1 MKFLPLMFI
10 SFLTIRDILASFVKT
25 PVVILILRCSTWR
38 HNTWHYPYTPVDN
51 VYWRNIATC
60 IPACLWLH
68 RETWNSQRAAD
79 LPGKHFVRLFYI
91 RGFDLW
97 GEEDQ
102 NVQLIWIENEPVLLE
117 SCNFFLMKRTN
128 HLHHVSLCCRYF
140 KFVFISWLYKI

>member
-51 VYWRNIATC
+51 VCWRNIATC

-102 NVQLIWIENEPVLLE
+102 NVQLIWREKWTSFTWIMLL
-117 SCNFFLMKRTN
+117 FLMKRTN